1 MPRGSQTIELLAP
14 AGSMESLRAA
24 IQGGADAVYFGVGEL
39 NMRAYSS
46 RSFGLPDLKRVS
58 EICRENGLKAYLT
71 LNTIIYDQEAARM
84 RKIVAAAQKA
94 GVSAIIASDQS
105 VIGFARS
112 ISMPVHIS
120 TQVNISN
127 IDSVR
132 FYSSFADV
140 MVLARELNLQQ
151 VKKMYQT
158 IRRETITG
166 PSGNLVRLEV
176 FIHGALCMSVSGK
189 CYLSLHQHNHSANRG
204 SCLQACRR
212 AYTVKERESGEQLDI
227 ENEYIMS
234 PKDLCTIGFL
244 DRIIQSGATVLK
256 IEGRAR
262 APEYVKTVV
271 RCYREAIE
279 AIKNDTYSQDK
290 VKDWTRQLSSVFNR
304 GFWDGYYLGQ
314 KLGEWNDVYG
324 SKATSKKTYVARS
337 TNYYAKISV
346 AEFAL
351 ESGDLSEG
359 DQVLIIGP
367 TTGVLELRIDEI
379 RTDAG
384 KVEKVKKGDVFA
396 IHVNRP
402 VRRSDKLYKVLPV
415 DKRTDRK
422 NL

>member
-1 MPRGSQTIELLAP
+1 MLRNSQKIELLAP
-14 AGSMESLRAA
+14 AGSMESLSAA
-24 IQGGADAVYFGVGEL
+24 IQAGADAVYFGVGEL

-46 RSFGLPDLKRVS
+46 KSFGLRDLKRVS
-58 EICRENGLKAYLT
+58 EICRKNGVKTYLT
-71 LNTIIYDQEAARM
+71 LNTVIYDQEAVRM

-94 GVSAIIASDQS
+94 GISAVIASDQS
-105 VIGFARS
+105 VIAFARS

-127 IDSVR
+127 MESVR

-140 MVLARELNLQQ
+140 MVLARELNLEQ
-151 VKKMYQT
+151 VKKIHQT
-158 IRRETITG
+158 IRREKITG
-166 PSGNLVRLEV
+166 PSGNLVRLEM

-204 SCLQACRR
+204 SCLQPCRR

-279 AIKNDTYSQDK
+279 AIENNRYSQEK
-290 VKDWTRQLSSVFNR
+290 INEWTRQLSSVFNR
-304 GFWDGYYLGQ
+304 GFWNGYYLGQ
-314 KLGEWNDVYG
+314 KLGEWNDVHG
-324 SKATSKKTYVARS
+324 SKATSKKTYVARN

-346 AEFAL
+346 AEFIL
-351 ESGDLSEG
+351 ESGSLRVG
-359 DQVLIIGP
+359 DQVLVIGP
-367 TTGVLELRIDEI
+367 TTGVLDVQIREI

-396 IHVNRP
+396 IPVNRA

-415 DKRTDRK
+415 DGKTGR
-422 NL
+422 